1 MKQTLAMAALLVW
14 GFGAAAMGQSVQV
27 GTMAPAPALLALSGD
42 SYRFLSELYYEGN
55 DRPGARRSAAVLNF
69 MSQDSA
75 SSAEALPLFMAVARK
90 VQSHDALR
98 GQVRFF
104 LVVADP
110 FGQTGRLPLFLE
122 QHGVGTPVDV
132 LLDPRRKACK
142 LFGVDQFP
150 RTFVISRS
158 GILVADVEG
167 IGGDYSKALA
177 AGIVKAVRN
186 PETTP
191 KSNRAAAKASPVH
204 QGTTDAPDGDPAQP
218 MQW

>member
-1 MKQTLAMAALLVW
+1 MKQTPAMAALLVW

-75 SSAEALPLFMAVARK
+75 SSAESLPLFMAVARK

-110 FGQTGRLPLFLE
+110 FGQTSRLSLYLDR
-122 QHGVGTPVDV
+122 HRVGTPVDV

-142 LFGVDQFP
+142 LFGVDQLP

-167 IGGDYSKALA
+167 TGGDYSKELA
-177 AGIVKAVRN
+177 KGIVKAIRS
-186 PETTP
+186 PESAP
-191 KSNRAAAKASPVH
+191 KPDRAAAGGPLAVRDSAA
-204 QGTTDAPDGDPAQP
+204 APDDDPAQP
-218 MQW
+218 MRW